1 MRPNVGIMFLEVF
14 RMINSTMQIFAENM
28 KTLMISRK
36 VSYRK
41 LARGTGISIGSLHAY
56 AKGNTIVPLPR
67 AKIIA
72 TYFGLSVDDMA
83 ERKVV

>member
-1 MRPNVGIMFLEVF
+1 
-14 RMINSTMQIFAENM
+14 MINSTMQIFAENM

-41 LARGTGISIGSLHAY
+41 LAAGTGISIGSLHAY
-56 AKGNTIVPLPR
+56 AKGKTIVPLPR

-83 ERKVV
+83 ERIDMSSPKQRKSDIF

>member
-1 MRPNVGIMFLEVF
+1 MFPEVF
-14 RMINSTMQIFAENM
+14 RMINGTMQIFAENM

-41 LARGTGISIGSLHAY
+41 LAAGTGISIGSLHAY
-56 AKGNTIVPLPR
+56 AEGKTIVPLPR

-83 ERKVV
+83 ERKVE